1 MDDTRRILQ
10 RGNFLWRLLGNAR
23 FVAGKLHI
31 QIISIFYSEFGTLHC
46 ISAHLCF
53 ILLFAIYIKTATGFH
68 INMVIHPIHPF
79 VVIFLDYHL
88 PIYACYRCRL

>member
-10 RGNFLWRLLGNAR
+10 RGIFLGRVLGNAR
-23 FVAGKLHI
+23 FVAGKLQI

-53 ILLFAIYIKTATGFH
+53 ILLFAIYIKTVAGFY
-68 INMVIHPIHPF
+68 IKMVVHPIHPI

-88 PIYACYRCRL
+88 SIYACYRCRL